1 MLREG
6 DGGCLV
12 AIVDSTVKTRER
24 VRRAV
29 RRLGHTPVT
38 FGGVSE
44 LLRECGNY
52 SPQPFGAV
60 LLTCLEHPHTAQL
73 LVAQIRRS
81 LGPRVPLVLST
92 SRRQVRFLSEVYAGA
107 FQTVVVAPGTFEAAY
122 AVLESFFGQ
131 HQMPVPERVVGWGAY
146 RFVLPLG
153 KAAVAG
159 DEVKL
164 RPIEFDLAM
173 ELFRNID
180 RPLTREWL
188 WATVWERGFDLH
200 SRSLDTNMS
209 CLRRKLGLHTG
220 KHGLSLQSIWGTGYQ
235 LSQAARAL

>member
-1 MLREG
+1 MVALSVSNVTWLGILTFSDPSACSVTNLYLMPDRPP
-6 DGGCLV
+6 LV
-12 AIVDSTVKTRER
+12 QRFDTEHLPPEDRFAYWADEFGKSVGYVGLESPQRDDFHQWLGIVDISS
-24 VRRAV
+24 
-29 RRLGHTPVT
+29 LTP
-38 FGGVSE
+38 S
-44 LLRECGNY
+44 
-52 SPQPFGAV
+52 
-60 LLTCLEHPHTAQL
+60 
-73 LVAQIRRS
+73 
-81 LGPRVPLVLST
+81 
-92 SRRQVRFLSEVYAGA
+92 
-107 FQTVVVAPGTFEAAY
+107 TFEGAY

-131 HQMPVPERVVGWGAY
+131 HRIPVPERVAGWGAY

-153 KAAVAG
+153 KADVAG

-173 ELFRNID
+173 EIFRNID

-188 WATVWERGFDLH
+188 WSTVWERGFDLQ

>member
-1 MLREG
+1 
-6 DGGCLV
+6 
-12 AIVDSTVKTRER
+12 
-24 VRRAV
+24 
-29 RRLGHTPVT
+29 
-38 FGGVSE
+38 
-44 LLRECGNY
+44 
-52 SPQPFGAV
+52 V
-60 LLTCLEHPHTAQL
+60 LLMCPEDPQKARP
-73 LVAQIRRS
+73 LVAQVRKS
-81 LGPRVPLVLST
+81 LGTYIPLVLST
-92 SRRQVRFLSEVYAGA
+92 SKRQIRSLSDAYSGA
-107 FQTVVVAPGTFEAAY
+107 FHTVVVTPATFEGAY
-122 AVLESFFGQ
+122 AMLEAFFGQ
-131 HQMPVPERVVGWGAY
+131 HQIPVPERVVRWGAY

-153 KAAVAG
+153 KADVAG

-188 WATVWERGFDLH
+188 WATVWERGFDLQ

>member
-1 MLREG
+1 VLREG
-6 DGGCLV
+6 DGGYRI
-12 AIVDSTVKTRER
+12 AIVDSTAKTRER

-38 FGGVSE
+38 FGGVPE
-44 LLRECGNY
+44 LLHECG
-52 SPQPFGAV
+52 SSAAPFGAV
-60 LLTCLEHPHTAQL
+60 LLMCPEDPQKARL
-73 LVAQIRRS
+73 LVAELRKS
-81 LGPRVPLVLST
+81 LGTYLPLVLST
-92 SRRQVRFLSEVYAGA
+92 SKRQARFLSDVYSGA
-107 FQTVVVAPGTFEAAY
+107 FHSVVVTPSTFEGAY

-131 HQMPVPERVVGWGAY
+131 HRIPVPERVAGWGAY

-153 KAAVAG
+153 KADVAG

-188 WATVWERGFDLH
+188 WSAVWERGFDLQ

>member
-6 DGGCLV
+6 DGGSRI
-12 AIVDSTVKTRER
+12 AIVDATAKTRER

-38 FGGVSE
+38 FGDVRE
-44 LLRECGNY
+44 LLHECGN
-52 SPQPFGAV
+52 SAAPFGAV
-60 LLTCLEHPHTAQL
+60 LLMCPEDPRKARL
-73 LVAQIRRS
+73 LVAQLRKS
-81 LGPRVPLVLST
+81 LGTYVPLVLST
-92 SRRQVRFLSEVYAGA
+92 SKRQVRLLSDVYSGA
-107 FQTVVVAPGTFEAAY
+107 FHRVVVAPSTFEGAY
-122 AVLESFFGQ
+122 AMLESFFGQ
-131 HQMPVPERVVGWGAY
+131 HQMPVPERVIGWGAY

-153 KAAVAG
+153 QAAVAG

-188 WATVWERGFDLH
+188 WSTVWEKGFDLQ